1 MRCIESV
8 SELCRRFP
16 DSVLVRENI
25 KAFVS
30 KSDDVATIQDKSRL
44 IQSGETLILVGEV
57 VGVRG
62 KTQTR
67 FLRCFDS
74 GGENV
79 YLPYEAKGKF
89 SAIAKE
95 ENISGVHNIR
105 NLHKKRLPLMAK
117 LAFGEL
123 PVGLKSSQMFQHD
136 LRLLTRVDEESLVA
150 LPLCKDGSVVPLPLG
165 AAIKVQPALNADY
178 VCGMKEVERLTER
191 AASQMDELGD
201 KMIVHD
207 VNIGRDS
214 RLQQHSQDNKQGP
227 TRKSSLPQS
236 VSTPTIAMHHYYYNI
251 YSRLLKSRPYIPA

>member
-1 MRCIESV
+1 M
-8 SELCRRFP
+8 
-16 DSVLVRENI
+16 
-25 KAFVS
+25 
-30 KSDDVATIQDKSRL
+30 
-44 IQSGETLILVGEV
+44 
-57 VGVRG
+57 
-62 KTQTR
+62 
-67 FLRCFDS
+67 
-74 GGENV
+74 
-79 YLPYEAKGKF
+79 
-89 SAIAKE
+89 
-95 ENISGVHNIR
+95 HNIR

-191 AASQMDELGD
+191 AASQMEELND

-236 VSTPTIAMHHYYYNI
+236 VSRVSLKGSPTSAIRQYYIDYWIVNHYPSTFCWVGCIFIKKYKTM
-251 YSRLLKSRPYIPA
+251 RCDVGC